1 MNEAII
7 SVIIPVLN
15 EEKTIISVLSKLQN
29 TPNLEMIIVDGG
41 SQDNTI
47 KVVDKFGKNTNI
59 EVRILE
65 TIPGRAHQMN
75 MGAKAATGEILLFL
89 HADTQLPERFEKWVR
104 QVLDEPNIIAGA
116 FELKIA
122 ASVIGLRWVELGVKW
137 RSQYLQMPYGDQ
149 AIFLKA
155 STFWG
160 VGGFPELPLMEDFQL
175 VRQLRR
181 RGKIVLVPVAVTTS
195 GRRWQ
200 KLGVLRT
207 TLINQMIIIAYLLG
221 ISPSTLANWYRSK
234 Q

>member
-1 MNEAII
+1 
-7 SVIIPVLN
+7 
-15 EEKTIISVLSKLQN
+15 
-29 TPNLEMIIVDGG
+29 
-41 SQDNTI
+41 
-47 KVVDKFGKNTNI
+47 
-59 EVRILE
+59 
-65 TIPGRAHQMN
+65 
-75 MGAKAATGEILLFL
+75 
-89 HADTQLPERFEKWVR
+89 
-104 QVLDEPNIIAGA
+104 
-116 FELKIA
+116 
-122 ASVIGLRWVELGVKW
+122 
-137 RSQYLQMPYGDQ
+137 
-149 AIFLKA
+149 
-155 STFWG
+155 